1 MARAV
6 VGHKP
11 YARKT
16 RVASRIQQVLGH
28 YMLTRALD
36 PRLHQVTILEVDCS
50 PDLRQARIRVQVPTT
65 EAIGDTMKA
74 LKHAASHL
82 RRFLADSLP
91 LRVVPRLE
99 FWHERAEHIEAKNRL
114 SQLLG
119 DV

>member
-1 MARAV
+1 MGRAV
-6 VGHKP
+6 VGQKP

-28 YMLTRALD
+28 YLLTRALD
-36 PRLHQVTILEVDCS
+36 PRLHQITILEVDCS
-50 PDLRQARIRVQVPTT
+50 PDLRQARVRVQVPSI
-65 EAIGDTMKA
+65 EAIEDTMKA

-82 RRFLADSLP
+82 RAFLAESLP

-99 FWHERAEHIEAKNRL
+99 FWHEKAEHVQAQNRL